1 MMMASRMTASVIAI
15 AALASLVTY
24 ESVKPMP
31 ARAAV
36 AAPAA
41 AALGDDSV
49 GALLS
54 LDRAMETLAA
64 RVTPAIVN
72 VTVASRRTPDDAEDQ
87 LPDGLQQFFGPS
99 FGPHLRPQPQ
109 IEHGLGS
116 GVIISPD
123 GYIVTNNHVIDGAVD
138 IRVTMSN
145 RKILKAK
152 LVGTDTLTD
161 LAVIKVDGGSLP
173 SIPWGDSTALHPG
186 QTVLAFGNPF
196 GFRFTVT
203 RGIVSALNRP
213 NPFSD
218 NARKPGEFIQTDA
231 AINPGNSGGPLV
243 NARGEVVGI
252 NTFLVSASGAFS
264 GMGFAIPT
272 QIVKPTVDTL
282 IRDGKVSHGYMGIG
296 ITDVTPE
303 NSKFFDVS
311 DASGAVVTQVEPDSA
326 AAKAG
331 VKVGDVITELN
342 GQKVTDA
349 GQLQVEVGQKR
360 PETTIKLHVLRDGKG
375 VDVPITLEAMG
386 TRGREANETGGEEHG
401 KARWGI
407 GIGDMT
413 PELREQLQAPRD
425 MKGAV
430 IERVQPGSPAD
441 NAGLQRGDVIVRTN
455 NRRRRRVR
463 CSAGTGGGEQR
474 TRRVVAGVV
483 ERRQHFPRAA
493 CSRSFVGK
501 LFHVEPLADRSCV
514 PRGTRCYYVIVCT
527 IIYVQ
532 REGSGLWFL
541 TLGVK
546 RLVQVFQIT
555 WARCKRQTTSMRQPR
570 SRGRAKD

>member
-1 MMMASRMTASVIAI
+1 MKTQITTTWKKTLGRIAVSI
-15 AALASLVTY
+15 VAVAALASLVTY
-24 ESVKPMP
+24 ETAKPMA

-36 AAPAA
+36 AAPAGA
-41 AALGDDSV
+41 PLDDSSV

-54 LDRAMETLAA
+54 LDQAMETLAA

-72 VTVASRRTPDDAEDQ
+72 VAVTSRSKPDMAQQQ
-87 LPDGLQQFFGPS
+87 LPDDLQQFFGQGFGP
-99 FGPHLRPQPQ
+99 FGPHGRPQPQ
-109 IEHGLGS
+109 IEHGIGS

-123 GYIVTNNHVIDGAVD
+123 GYIVTNNHVVDGAVD

-152 LVGTDTLTD
+152 LVGADALTD
-161 LAVIKVDGGSLP
+161 LAVIKVDGGNLP

-243 NARGEVVGI
+243 NAHGEVIGI
-252 NTFLVSASGAFS
+252 NTFLVSSTGQFS

-272 QIVKPTVDTL
+272 QIVRPTVDTL
-282 IRDGKVSHGYMGIG
+282 IRDGKVVHGYMGIG

-311 DASGAVVTQVEPDSA
+311 DASGAVVSQVEPGSP

-331 VKVGDVITELN
+331 LKVGDVITELN
-342 GQKVTDA
+342 GQKVSDA

-360 PETTIKLHVLRDGKG
+360 PDTTIKLHVLREGKS
-375 VDVPITLEAMG
+375 VDISVTLEAMG
-386 TRGREANETGGEEHG
+386 SRDKEGNETSDADHG
-401 KARWGI
+401 KPRWGV
-407 GIGDMT
+407 GLSDLT

-425 MKGAV
+425 IHGAV
-430 IERVQPGSPAD
+430 IERVQPGSSAD
-441 NAGLQRGDVIVRTN
+441 NAGLQRGDVIVQV
-455 NRRRRRVR
+455 NRHDVESASDVQQALASVPKGQDALLLVWSNGGNTFRVLH
-463 CSAGTGGGEQR
+463 A
-474 TRRVVAGVV
+474 
-483 ERRQHFPRAA
+483 P
-493 CSRSFVGK
+493 
-501 LFHVEPLADRSCV
+501 
-514 PRGTRCYYVIVCT
+514 
-527 IIYVQ
+527 
-532 REGSGLWFL
+532 EGS
-541 TLGVK
+541 
-546 RLVQVFQIT
+546 
-555 WARCKRQTTSMRQPR
+555 
-570 SRGRAKD
+570 